1 MDVYFYRE
9 EDDIDNGDLMK
20 AEIHPGEG
28 EESPIE
34 GSMVSS
40 LSSFE
45 LKYLHLFRA
54 SSTLGTILT
63 SIGTQVYVHVVV
75 HGQDE
80 DQVILSS
87 RKEHGGS
94 GKPYI

>member
-45 LKYLHLFRA
+45 LKYLHL
-54 SSTLGTILT
+54 
-63 SIGTQVYVHVVV
+63 Y
-75 HGQDE
+75 
-80 DQVILSS
+80 
-87 RKEHGGS
+87 
-94 GKPYI
+94 PY